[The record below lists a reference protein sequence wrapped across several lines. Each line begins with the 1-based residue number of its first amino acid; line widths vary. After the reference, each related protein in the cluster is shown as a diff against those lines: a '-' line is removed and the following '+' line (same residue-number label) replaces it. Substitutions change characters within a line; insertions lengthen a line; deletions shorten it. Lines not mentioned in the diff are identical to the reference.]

1 MILSKK
7 GKLSVHTIAED
18 DLGTVLQYFSEND
31 FNCRGESAALRP
43 SNTQFMCI
51 MKDIISGKDD
61 ESNIFVLK
69 KLGKTIGYVSMF
81 VEYDKMVIGH
91 IAVDKLERGH
101 GYGSYLTKVAV
112 DVADHMGRDVR
123 LFCSHPNPVFAKLGF
138 ESHDNVHFH
147 HERKKHIL
155 NPNKYPPLFV
165 DKETYAKRQEARQ
178 KKEVERFANFL
189 NSGIMDVINNLDGHY
204 M

>member
-69 KLGKTIGYVSMF
+69 RNNEVLGYVSMF
-81 VEYDKMVIGH
+81 VDYDRLVIGH
-91 IAVDKLERGH
+91 IAVDKGERGH
-101 GYGSYLTKVAV
+101 GYGSYLTKVAI
-112 DVADHMGRDVR
+112 DVADHRVR
-123 LFCSHPNPVFAKLGF
+123 VRAK
-138 ESHDNVHFH
+138 
-147 HERKKHIL
+147 
-155 NPNKYPPLFV
+155 
-165 DKETYAKRQEARQ
+165 
-178 KKEVERFANFL
+178 
-189 NSGIMDVINNLDGHY
+189 
-204 M
+204 